1 MKPKASVI
9 TLRVPHELKHKI
21 EKAADEQGIS
31 INQLAL
37 YAFTKELAELE
48 TSEFFRKYLKGQKKE
63 KILNDFDNVM
73 KKVKKRK
80 VPEWDSVK

>member
-1 MKPKASVI
+1 MKTKASVI

-21 EKAADEQGIS
+21 EKDADEQGIS

-48 TSEFFRKYLKGQKKE
+48 TSEFFRKYQKGQKKE
-63 KILNDFDNVM
+63 KILSNFDSVM

-80 VPEWDSVK
+80 VPDWDKI

>member
-1 MKPKASVI
+1 MKTKASVI
-9 TLRVPHELKHKI
+9 TLRVPYELKHKI

-63 KILNDFDNVM
+63 KILNNFDNVM